1 MSEGAERGEPPE
13 GCVVGIETSWRLG
26 SVALAVNG
34 SATARRFL
42 TKPSAHA
49 AGLIPA
55 LGEML
60 DEVGAGV
67 ADVAGVVVGAGP
79 GSFTG
84 VRVGA
89 AAAKG
94 LATSLGVPLYATSSL
109 RAASFTAESLGTEA
123 ALPAP
128 FAADIE
134 EGPGTRASPPPLRGE
149 EREVRYVLL
158 DARHGRVYGACY
170 DVGADGPVEVT
181 APHGGTILHV
191 LNRRPPL
198 GTVFVGDGAAAHDAL
213 IRAAGY
219 AWRPFPAGV
228 PVADAALLCC
238 SWIPVGAA
246 HWEPAYLRDW
256 RPG

>member
-1 MSEGAERGEPPE
+1 MSQGAERGEPPA
-13 GCVVGIETSWRLG
+13 GYVVGIETSWRLG

-34 SATARRFL
+34 SAASRRFL

-55 LGEML
+55 LREML
-60 DEVGAGV
+60 DEVGAGTG
-67 ADVAGVVVGAGP
+67 DVAGIVVGAGP

-94 LATSLGVPLYATSSL
+94 LAVSLGVPLYATSSL

-128 FAADIE
+128 FADEIG
-134 EGPGTRASPPPLRGE
+134 EGSNTRASPPPLRGE
-149 EREVRYVLL
+149 EREVRYMLL

-191 LNRRPPL
+191 LNRRPPR
-198 GTVFVGDGAAAHDAL
+198 GTVFVGDGAAVHDAL

-219 AWRPFPAGV
+219 ASRPFPAGV
-228 PVADAALLCC
+228 PVADAVLLCC
-238 SWIPVGAA
+238 SWIPVDAA

>member
-1 MSEGAERGEPPE
+1 MTEGAERRGPPE
-13 GCVVGIETSWRLG
+13 GYVVGIETSWRLG
-26 SVALAVNG
+26 SLALAVNG
-34 SATARRFL
+34 SVAARRFL

-55 LGEML
+55 LREML

-67 ADVAGVVVGAGP
+67 VDVAGVVVGAGP

-94 LATSLGVPLYATSSL
+94 LAASLGVPLYATSSL
-109 RAASFTAESLGTEA
+109 RAASFTVESLGAEA

-128 FAADIE
+128 FAAA
-134 EGPGTRASPPPLRGE
+134 GPNPKASPPPLRGE
-149 EREVRYVLL
+149 ERELRYVLL

-170 DVGADGPVEVT
+170 DVGADGPLEVV

-191 LNRRPPL
+191 LNRRPPR
-198 GTVFVGDGAAAHDAL
+198 GTVFVGDGAVAHSAL

-219 AWRPFPAGV
+219 TWRPFPAGV

-238 SWIPVGAA
+238 SWVPVDVA